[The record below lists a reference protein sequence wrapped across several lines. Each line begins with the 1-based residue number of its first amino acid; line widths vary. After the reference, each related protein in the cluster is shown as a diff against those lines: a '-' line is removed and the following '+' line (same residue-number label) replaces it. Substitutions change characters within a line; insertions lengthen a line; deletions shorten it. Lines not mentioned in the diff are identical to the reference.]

1 LNYGYIADDGNSDVA
16 AAMSEDMIIQAIK
29 DFQVF
34 AGLDPTGELDDET
47 VNLMNTPRCGVKDK
61 LSSEEEAKRKKRF
74 ALQGSRW
81 NKDVLTY
88 GITRYPTSR
97 SWAKSEVDEAMD
109 KGFQVWADHIP
120 LKFKKQRS
128 GRADIDIRFE
138 RGQHGDEG
146 PQNAFDGPGGTLAHA
161 FFPQYGGDAH
171 FDDEEKWTKNEY
183 RGTNMFQV
191 AAHEFGHSLGL
202 SHSDVNS
209 ALMAPFYKGYEPNFK
224 LDQDDI
230 DAIQKLYGVKVD
242 EEDVRPPS
250 PGPNPGSNDLCRDAS
265 FDTIFHTGDGSY
277 YVFKGSNYW
286 KLTEDSVEPG
296 YPRKISWD
304 WPGLPNNI
312 DAAVTWSGNNLTTF
326 FKGSQFWMFSNKEPL
341 DGYPME
347 ISQTAK
353 GIPNNLDAAFQWS
366 GNGKIYLFKNDQYWK
381 FDPNREAGNRV
392 APNYPK
398 KISNWDLPNNI
409 DGATQW
415 SNRKTY
421 FFKNG
426 KYYRFDDGNFTIDSS
441 DDPFPR
447 DAGKWWFGCQGKETR
462 INGPNDVGF
471 AGECPEPSYKYN
483 EQSCC
488 CGDYCCWDK
497 CRWKDPPQE
506 CLNGIYKGKWVYDSA
521 KEYYYAV
528 GYGQ

>member
-1 LNYGYIADDGNSDVA
+1 
-16 AAMSEDMIIQAIK
+16 M
-29 DFQVF
+29 
-34 AGLDPTGELDDET
+34 
-47 VNLMNTPRCGVKDK
+47 
-61 LSSEEEAKRKKRF
+61 
-74 ALQGSRW
+74 
-81 NKDVLTY
+81 
-88 GITRYPTSR
+88 
-97 SWAKSEVDEAMD
+97 
-109 KGFQVWADHIP
+109 
-120 LKFKKQRS
+120 
-128 GRADIDIRFE
+128 
-138 RGQHGDEG
+138 
-146 PQNAFDGPGGTLAHA
+146 
-161 FFPQYGGDAH
+161 
-171 FDDEEKWTKNEY
+171 
-183 RGTNMFQV
+183 
-191 AAHEFGHSLGL
+191 
-202 SHSDVNS
+202 
-209 ALMAPFYKGYEPNFK
+209 
-224 LDQDDI
+224 
-230 DAIQKLYGVKVD
+230 
-242 EEDVRPPS
+242 
-250 PGPNPGSNDLCRDAS
+250 
-265 FDTIFHTGDGSY
+265 
-277 YVFKGSNYW
+277 
-286 KLTEDSVEPG
+286 EPG
-296 YPRKISWD
+296 YPRKISED

-447 DAGKWWFGCQGKETR
+447 DAGKWWFGCQREETR

-506 CLNGIYKGKWVYDSA
+506 CLNGINKGKWVYDSA

-528 GYGQ
+528 SSGQ